1 MLDKYTCLKK
11 MATRR
16 TDEVIVSTMSVA
28 MPWAEL
34 SDGPLDFASVESGM
48 GHAADFAYGLA
59 MARPERRVIT
69 LNGDGSTLMCLGTL
83 VTMAQRPL
91 PNFTLVITD
100 NGTYEVTGN
109 QPVPGAG
116 LTDYAAIARGA
127 GLQRVH
133 TIEDEEQFDQM
144 LPLHFEGEGPLVI
157 VWKIERGNEP
167 VPKPALP
174 IHERA
179 HRLRQT
185 LVGTD

>member
-11 MATRR
+11 LAARR
-16 TDEVIVSTMSVA
+16 TDEVIVTTMSVA
-28 MPWAEL
+28 MPWAQL

-59 MARPERRVIT
+59 MSQPERRVIT

-91 PNFTLVITD
+91 ENFTLVITD

-116 LTDYAAIARGA
+116 IADYAAIARGA
-127 GLQRVH
+127 GLRQVY
-133 TIEDEEQFDQM
+133 TLDDETTFDAM
-144 LPLHFEGEGPLVI
+144 LPLHFAGKGPLVI
-157 VWKIERGNEP
+157 VWKIEQGNEP
-167 VPKPALP
+167 VPKPARP

-179 HRLRQT
+179 HRLRQA
-185 LVGTD
+185 LAGLD